1 MEVKRREFLDAKIK
15 ELKASVDKA
24 VPFEDKLYNQPRL
37 SDLVVS
43 VGEQKFYV
51 SKHQLAKKSPVFET
65 MFLSDF
71 KEAKE
76 GVLNLHDEDPEAVE
90 AMLKHIY
97 MNTKIKD
104 FELARRVVPLAH
116 RYELLALKDEC
127 ELILLE
133 KVTFKSAIEVLYLA
147 NQLDLKLLFI
157 KSSQVLYFESNLNN
171 TEGTNQTDDKEIE
184 HLCKCLSTPSGI
196 STFPRYIDFY
206 GRKVAKLRVIN
217 NNRHEIYFTD
227 TSELSNSFYTVE
239 CSIPAKPV
247 LHQNYHHVCSEA
259 YFSLTIRRTEK
270 QSDEK
275 SGLLAWGFYK
285 NKRYNLLEIPI
296 VYH

>member
-184 HLCKCLSTPSGI
+184 HLCKCLSTPSGSDVGTPTHMRGASRTRHTHQDPPTI
-196 STFPRYIDFY
+196 SRAIPQPFSPKHPNPDYVPPR
-206 GRKVAKLRVIN
+206 
-217 NNRHEIYFTD
+217 
-227 TSELSNSFYTVE
+227 
-239 CSIPAKPV
+239 
-247 LHQNYHHVCSEA
+247 
-259 YFSLTIRRTEK
+259 
-270 QSDEK
+270 
-275 SGLLAWGFYK
+275 
-285 NKRYNLLEIPI
+285 KRYAALAFRTDWSLGRDFGNNHSYSFGFQEADG
-296 VYH
+296 